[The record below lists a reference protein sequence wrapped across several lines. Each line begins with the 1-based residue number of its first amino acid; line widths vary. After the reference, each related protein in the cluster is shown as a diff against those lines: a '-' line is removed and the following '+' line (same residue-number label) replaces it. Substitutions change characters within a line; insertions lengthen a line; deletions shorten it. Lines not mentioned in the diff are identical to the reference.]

1 MKHLACTFAAAALA
15 ALVPNAAFAQQQ
27 APTFDG
33 AARDAQ
39 AELEKSLAEL
49 SRLRERIA
57 SEKIPLTKSLS
68 QLEGELVKARQD
80 YQQASSLL
88 ANRSLDLTTLTNE
101 IKARE
106 EEVAYLANLLGEY
119 MRNFES
125 GLHIA
130 ELQRYRKPLE
140 DARLAAENDS
150 LPRREA
156 FEAQAKALMQSL
168 ERLHD
173 SFGGAKFEGTAVDA
187 GGMVREGTFVLA
199 GPISVFRA
207 KDGSVVGTAGQ
218 RLGSLEPALT
228 AFENPELAKMAGD
241 FVASGAGAMPVDPTN
256 GNAHKIAATEETLA
270 EHIAKGGPVMWP
282 IFILGGAAM
291 FVGIFKWITMLAVK
305 MPGDASVRAVMRAV
319 GAGDRDAA
327 VRLAGELKGPLGAM
341 LASGAQAL
349 GQPRDAIEESM
360 YETVQR
366 TQHRLQ
372 ALLPFV
378 AISASAAPLLGLL
391 GTVTGIMNTFSLIT
405 IYGTGD
411 VKTLSSGIS
420 EALITTEYGLIV
432 AIPSLLLHAFLSS
445 KVRKIVNRL
454 ETTGVSF
461 INEIARAE
469 AKASAAV
476 VEPKAPVPAP
486 VSVPATSATA

>member
-1 MKHLACTFAAAALA
+1 MKNTTIHLVAVVLLALA
-15 ALVPNAAFAQQQ
+15 APASAFARQ
-27 APTFDG
+27 APTFEG
-33 AARDAQ
+33 AAGDAQ
-39 AELEKSLAEL
+39 RQLEASLAEL
-49 SRLRERIA
+49 TALRERIA
-57 SEKIPLTKSLS
+57 AEKLPLTRALS
-68 QLEGELVKARQD
+68 QLESDLVKARQE
-80 YQQASSLL
+80 YQQSSSML
-88 ANRSLDLTTLTNE
+88 ANRSLDLTTLTGE

-106 EEVAYLANLLGEY
+106 EEVAYLSNLLGEY

-130 ELQRYRKPLE
+130 ELQRLRAPLDE
-140 DARLAAENDS
+140 ARLAVENEG
-150 LPRREA
+150 LPRGEVFA
-156 FEAQAKALMQSL
+156 VQASLVARSL

-173 SFGGAKFEGTAVDA
+173 SFGGARFDGTAVDA
-187 GGMVREGTFVLA
+187 SGLVREGTFVLA
-199 GPISVFRA
+199 GPIALFRA
-207 KDGSVVGTAGQ
+207 KDGSMVGTAGQ

-228 AFENPELAKMAGD
+228 GFENPELVKTAGD

-270 EHIAKGGPVMWP
+270 EHIVKGGPVMWP

-291 FVGIFKWITMLAVK
+291 LVGLYKWITMLAVR
-305 MPGDASVRAVMRAV
+305 MPGEQRVRAVLRAV
-319 GAGDRDAA
+319 GGGDHAA
-327 VRLAGELKGPLGAM
+327 AARLASEIKGPAGAM
-341 LASGAQAL
+341 LVAGTQAI

-372 ALLPFV
+372 GLLPFV

-391 GTVTGIMNTFSLIT
+391 GTVTGIMNTFSMIT

-411 VKTLSSGIS
+411 VKALSSGIS

-445 KVRKIVNRL
+445 KARKIVNSL
-454 ETTGVSF
+454 ETTGVAF
-461 INEIARAE
+461 INELARAE
-469 AKASAAV
+469 ARAASV
-476 VEPKAPVPAP
+476 VEPKAAAASPKTEA
-486 VSVPATSATA
+486 AAAATA